1 MSAAHTETRSAPL
14 YWLAL
19 GAFAIG
25 TEGFMVAAI
34 LPKIASDL
42 SVSVVAAGQIITL
55 FALSYGLSSPI
66 LTALTGRVGR
76 RTLLIA
82 SMAAFAVANLLAA
95 AAPNYSALMAARV
108 LLAFTA
114 GLFVPGANALAG
126 ALVAPERRGRAL
138 AIVNSG
144 LSIAV
149 TLGVPLGAVVGNTL
163 GWRMTFIGVAILAGL
178 ALIGLIFGLP
188 RDVGASLTTA
198 SLRERLDVA
207 VKPGIPS
214 SLLVTLLWAVGA
226 YTVYTYIAPF
236 MARAVGIEGG
246 DIGAVLFLW
255 GASAALGLV
264 LSGLATDRF
273 GSRRITAA
281 ALVAAA
287 IALSSLSNWAHL
299 LSPRAALV
307 PVGITVAVWGMAHW
321 SFWPAQ
327 QARLIGLAGLKSAS
341 VALSLNASA
350 MYLGFSL
357 GATLGSLVM
366 RSFSVADLGWAG
378 GASVVL
384 SLAVYL
390 TVAARS
396 APPARQPSVPPATP

>member
-1 MSAAHTETRSAPL
+1 MSAAQTETRSAPL

-55 FALSYGLSSPI
+55 FALSYGVSSPI

-76 RTLLIA
+76 RPLLIA
-82 SMAAFAVANLLAA
+82 SMAAFAVSNLLAA
-95 AAPNYSALMAARV
+95 AAPSYGTLMAARI

-126 ALVAPERRGRAL
+126 ALVTPERRGRAI

-144 LSIAV
+144 LTVAV
-149 TLGVPLGAVVGNTL
+149 TLGVPLGAVVGNAL
-163 GWRMTFIGVAILAGL
+163 GWRMTFVGVAVLASI

-188 RDVGASLTTA
+188 RDVGAGLTTA
-198 SLRERLDVA
+198 GLRERLEVA
-207 VKPGIPS
+207 LKPGILP

-236 MARAVGIEGG
+236 MGHAVGIEGR

-255 GASAALGLV
+255 GAAAALGLV

-273 GSRRITAA
+273 GSNRVTAA
-281 ALVAAA
+281 ALIAAA
-287 IALSSLSNWAHL
+287 AALTSLSNWAHL
-299 LSPRAALV
+299 LSPHAALV

-321 SFWPAQ
+321 AFWPAQ
-327 QARLIGLAGLKSAS
+327 QARLIGLVGLKSAS

-390 TVAARS
+390 TIAARS
-396 APPARQPSVPPATP
+396 ASPASQPSVPPATP